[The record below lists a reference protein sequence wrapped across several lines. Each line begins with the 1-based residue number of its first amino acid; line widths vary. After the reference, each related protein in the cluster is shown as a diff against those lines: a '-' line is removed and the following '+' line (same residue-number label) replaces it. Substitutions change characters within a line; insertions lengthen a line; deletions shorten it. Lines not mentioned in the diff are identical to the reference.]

1 MNNST
6 AIETLVAAANNTL
19 IVATSIMNAVDSL
32 TKTYSTSNNNNNNDI
47 YEMYMS
53 SDNNTAYVK
62 RVRDMFERLKSN
74 EETNRIVKKRM
85 VRKKIEIHNESRM

>member
-6 AIETLVAAANNTL
+6 TIETLVAAANNTL

-32 TKTYSTSNNNNNNDI
+32 TKTYSTSREPDI

-62 RVRDMFERLKSN
+62 RVRDMFERLKPT
-74 EETNRIVKKRM
+74 ENRIVKKRM